1 MLPVNSKYFTS
12 SLPFGRVPFLTFAY
26 LVVLARTSSSVLSKS
41 GKVGL
46 LSLHFT
52 PPPHPFY
59 AFDVTV
65 YILLSVLPLTNECSY
80 RCLIFC
86 LQ

>member
-1 MLPVNSKYFTS
+1 MLPVNSKCFTS

-41 GKVGL
+41 GKVGF
-46 LSLHFT
+46 LSLHFI
-52 PPPHPFY
+52 PPYPFY

-65 YILLSVLPLTNECSY
+65 CILLSVLPLTNECSY